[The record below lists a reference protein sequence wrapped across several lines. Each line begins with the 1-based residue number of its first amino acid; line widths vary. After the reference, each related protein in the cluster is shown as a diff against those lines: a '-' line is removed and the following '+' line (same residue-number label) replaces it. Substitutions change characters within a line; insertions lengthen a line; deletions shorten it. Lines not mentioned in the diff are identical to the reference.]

1 MVQNITK
8 RINRKI
14 WRNKVATAKSASAK
28 ERLVKQRNHII
39 NTLQSLRLI
48 EDKVDSMKDTF
59 AKREYKCK
67 CGRITEDY
75 VWQSFLEF
83 HKVAC
88 FKCGKELSIESLKVK
103 EKTQLPSIRTD
114 TKNR

>member
-1 MVQNITK
+1 MV
-8 RINRKI
+8 
-14 WRNKVATAKSASAK
+14 KSALVK
-28 ERLVKQRNHII
+28 ERLVKQRNPII
-39 NTLQSLRLI
+39 NTVQSQRHI

-75 VWQSFLEF
+75 VWQSLLEF

>member
-1 MVQNITK
+1 
-8 RINRKI
+8 
-14 WRNKVATAKSASAK
+14 
-28 ERLVKQRNHII
+28 
-39 NTLQSLRLI
+39 
-48 EDKVDSMKDTF
+48 MKDTF

-75 VWQSFLEF
+75 VWQSLLEF

-88 FKCGKELSIESLKVK
+88 FKCGKLLGIESLKVK

>member
-1 MVQNITK
+1 MV
-8 RINRKI
+8 
-14 WRNKVATAKSASAK
+14 KSALVK
-28 ERLVKQRNHII
+28 ERLVKQRNPIT
-39 NTLQSLRLI
+39 NTLLSLRLT

-75 VWQSFLEF
+75 VWQSLLEF

>member
-1 MVQNITK
+1 LVNANAVSIK
-8 RINRKI
+8 RHLVLRINQLNLI
-14 WRNKVATAKSASAK
+14 VNKA
-28 ERLVKQRNHII
+28 
-39 NTLQSLRLI
+39 
-48 EDKVDSMKDTF
+48 DSMKDTF

-75 VWQSFLEF
+75 VWQSLLEF

>member
-1 MVQNITK
+1 MV
-8 RINRKI
+8 
-14 WRNKVATAKSASAK
+14 K
-28 ERLVKQRNHII
+28 ERLVKQRNPII
-39 NTLQSLRLI
+39 NTLQSLRLT

-75 VWQSFLEF
+75 VWQSLLEF